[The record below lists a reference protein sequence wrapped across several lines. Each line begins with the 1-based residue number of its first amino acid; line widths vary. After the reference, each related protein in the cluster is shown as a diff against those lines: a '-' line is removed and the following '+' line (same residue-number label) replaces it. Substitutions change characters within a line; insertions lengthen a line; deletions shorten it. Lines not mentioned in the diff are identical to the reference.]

1 MGTGTP
7 LSSPAQSCL
16 VVSMPSAGGK
26 QETSVFEWQGSHSR
40 CSWGKWIRLIVSNS
54 TELFQAN
61 RQLEGLEYKHFL
73 PICLLSGTLAR
84 PSQSGSSP
92 CCCSDSVSSHW
103 TLLWMVLTLEIQL
116 FEGSGCILLGQIR
129 DSANIR
135 WMNVTSHSQIFAN
148 DLWDSALR

>member
-1 MGTGTP
+1 MGTDTP

-26 QETSVFEWQGSHSR
+26 QETSGFERQGSHSR
-40 CSWGKWIRLIVSNS
+40 CSWGKWIRLTVSNS
-54 TELFQAN
+54 IELCQAN

-73 PICLLSGTLAR
+73 PICLFSGNLAR
-84 PSQSGSSP
+84 PPQSGSSP
-92 CCCSDSVSSHW
+92 CCCSDRVSSHW

-116 FEGSGCILLGQIR
+116 FEGSGYILLGQICG
-129 DSANIR
+129 SANVR
-135 WMNVTSHSQIFAN
+135 RMNVTSHSQTFAI